1 MRREN
6 NGRWMMV
13 MFVLASL
20 VAPGVVAAGQQQA
33 APDTQAAIASPMSS
47 LVAPPGEDPTNFNLE
62 IMATPPAAL
71 LCSDPCNTN
80 FECRQRCGDAAACV
94 QAGLFKHCVLL

>member
-1 MRREN
+1 
-6 NGRWMMV
+6 MMV

-20 VAPGVVAAGQQQA
+20 VAPGVVAAGQQQG

-47 LVAPPGEDPTNFNLE
+47 LVAPPGEYPANFNLE
-62 IMATPPAAL
+62 IMATPPAA

-94 QAGLFKHCVLL
+94 AKRCILL

>member
-1 MRREN
+1 MRRES

-33 APDTQAAIASPMSS
+33 APPTQAAIASPMSS
-47 LVAPPGEDPTNFNLE
+47 RVPSAQDPPD
-62 IMATPPAAL
+62 L
-71 LCSDPCNTN
+71 LSGSWGRT
-80 FECRQRCGDAAACV
+80 A
-94 QAGLFKHCVLL
+94 